1 MIDSN
6 NMAEMMKDISI
17 YNLDPYRKMV
27 KNTKTGAYIICNNST
42 NEVESKGVINPNP
55 NPPPAPALSTSIK
68 KVLSKIILLITALL

>member
-55 NPPPAPALSTSIK
+55 NPPPAAC
-68 KVLSKIILLITALL
+68 